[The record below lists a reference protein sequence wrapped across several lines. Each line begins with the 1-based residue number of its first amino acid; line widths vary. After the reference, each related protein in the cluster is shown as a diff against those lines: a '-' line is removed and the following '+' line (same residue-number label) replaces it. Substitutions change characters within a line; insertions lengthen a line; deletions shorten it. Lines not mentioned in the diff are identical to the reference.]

1 MSTPRLLPRRV
12 RRGTLAGILAGAWLL
27 AGCSA
32 GGGPAAAPAAA
43 APASASAGTV
53 PLASSVAAAGG
64 GAWAIVAMGG
74 SAAQENLFWELLA
87 RPAAGAPWR
96 LVTPPA
102 VADNGGLVA
111 AAPAAGQRLDIAFR
125 PSQGLTFSPL
135 ALTGDGGKTW
145 ATGLIDASVADV
157 PDALAGR
164 GGTMLALLSDGT
176 VDQSGASSASGAP
189 GGWRQLAAPGAI
201 AASAAG
207 RRCQAGGLT
216 AVALTP
222 SGVPL
227 AAASCA
233 RPGSAG
239 IFARTAAG
247 WQAAGPAVP
256 GGRPV
261 RVLRLTGTASG
272 DTALLQAGAGAT
284 ASLLAAWTGDG
295 AQWTVSAPL
304 SGGTGQVLASG
315 TGSGGTV
322 WVLLSGGRA
331 EAVAGPG
338 ASWRA
343 LPPVPRDT
351 AALAAGP
358 GSGAFDALAVSG
370 GTLTVYRL
378 TPAGAWDKAQVISV
392 PIQYGS
398 SS

>member
-1 MSTPRLLPRRV
+1 MRTPQLRARRA
-12 RRGTLAGILAGAWLL
+12 RRGALAGILAGTWLL

-32 GGGPAAAPAAA
+32 AAGPAAAPTAAA
-43 APASASAGTV
+43 APAGSV
-53 PLASSVAAAGG
+53 PLASSMAAAGG
-64 GAWAIVAMGG
+64 GTWAIVEMGG
-74 SAAQENLFWELLA
+74 SAAQQNNFWELFA
-87 RPAAGAPWR
+87 RPAAGGPWR

-111 AAPAAGQRLDIAFR
+111 AAPAAGQRLDLAFR

-135 ALTGDGGKTW
+135 ALTGDEGKTW

-164 GGTMLALLSDGT
+164 GGTMLALLSDGA
-176 VDQSGASSASGAP
+176 VDQSSASAASAAP

-207 RRCQAGGLT
+207 RRCQVGDLT

-227 AAASCA
+227 AAASCG

-256 GGRPV
+256 GGGPV

-272 DTALLQAGAGAT
+272 DTALLQGGTGAT
-284 ASLLAAWTGDG
+284 ATLLAAWSVDG
-295 AQWTVSAPL
+295 AHWTVSAPL
-304 SGGTGQVLASG
+304 SSGTGQVLASG
-315 TGSGGTV
+315 TGSGGSA
-322 WVLLSGGRA
+322 WVLLPGGRA
-331 EAVAGPG
+331 EAVTGPG

-378 TPAGAWDKAQVISV
+378 TTAGAWDNNEVIRV
-392 PIQYGS
+392 PLQYGS